1 MPVTRPGRL
10 EGKVAL
16 ITGAAAGIGRASAEA
31 FLAEGARL
39 VLTDLNVEPLEPFA
53 RESAL
58 ALQQDVADEA
68 GWRQTVDAALAR
80 FGRLNAL
87 VNNAGIALPGNIET
101 ATLADWR
108 RAQAINVEGVFL
120 GCREAVRAMKA
131 SGGGSI
137 VNLSSAAGI
146 IGDAQSAAYCASKG
160 AVRLLTKSVAL
171 HCARAG
177 YKIRCNSVHPAF
189 TLTPLLE
196 GVIAGARNPERVRE
210 GLSKA
215 PPLGRFGEAREVAAA
230 VLYLA
235 SDESAFTTCA
245 ELVIDGG
252 LTAQ

>member
-16 ITGAAAGIGRASAEA
+16 ITGAATGIGRASAEA
-31 FLAEGARL
+31 FLAEDARL

-53 RESAL
+53 REGAL
-58 ALQQDVADEA
+58 ALRQDVAHEA
-68 GWRQTVDAALAR
+68 GWRETVDAALAR
-80 FGRLNAL
+80 FGRLDAL
-87 VNNAGIALPGNIET
+87 INNAGIALPGNIET

-108 RAQAINVEGVFL
+108 RTQAVNVEGVFL
-120 GCREAVRAMKA
+120 VCREAVRAMKA

-137 VNLSSAAGI
+137 LNLSSAAGI

-171 HCARAG
+171 HCARGLQDPLQLGAS
-177 YKIRCNSVHPAF
+177 RLHAD
-189 TLTPLLE
+189 PLLE

-215 PPLGRFGEAREVAAA
+215 PPLGRLGEAREVAAA

-235 SDESAFTTCA
+235 SDESAFTTGA

-252 LTAQ
+252 LTLQ

>member
-16 ITGAAAGIGRASAEA
+16 ITGAAAGIGFACAEA
-31 FLAEGARL
+31 FRAEGAEL
-39 VLTDLNVEPLEPFA
+39 ALTDLNIEPLRDFA
-53 RESAL
+53 RDGAL
-58 ALQQDVADEA
+58 VLRQDVAEEA
-68 GWRQTVDAALAR
+68 GWRETVDAVLAR
-80 FGRLNAL
+80 FGRLDVL
-87 VNNAGIALPGNIET
+87 VNNAGIAINGNIET

-108 RAQAINVEGVFL
+108 RTQAVNVEGVFL

-137 VNLSSAAGI
+137 VNLSSAAGLV
-146 IGDAQSAAYCASKG
+146 GDAQSAAYCASKG
-160 AVRLLTKSVAL
+160 AVRLLTKSVAR

-177 YKIRCNSVHPAF
+177 YRIRCNSVHPAF
-189 TLTPLLE
+189 AQTPLLE
-196 GVIAGARNPERVRE
+196 GVIAASRNPEKLRE

-215 PPLGRFGEAREVAAA
+215 PPLGRLGQASEVAAA

-235 SDESAFTTCA
+235 SDESAFTTGA
-245 ELVIDGG
+245 ELAVDGG